1 MFNQKGDRMRK
12 QIIFTLMVSLL
23 SFGLMDSAMTN
34 GMETTIVT
42 LEELE
47 EQRRIHELE
56 LKRLEEE
63 RIRQYHEEELNRFL
77 TDIGFRESGNRYD
90 ITNSW
95 GYMGKYQFGKS
106 TLKGLG
112 FEVTRKE
119 FLSNPQLQE
128 EAMMALLLHNKEKLQ
143 TYIDLYDGETING
156 MYISESGILAAAHL
170 GGQGSVKRY
179 FRNGKVFRDGNGTKI
194 TSYMNQFSGYDIKLN

>member
-1 MFNQKGDRMRK
+1 MKK
-12 QIIFTLMVSLL
+12 PIIFSVIVTLL
-23 SFGLMDSAMTN
+23 SFGVIDSAALKNTEKESN
-34 GMETTIVT
+34 EIDLVDI
-42 LEELE
+42 LKEQELE
-47 EQRRIHELE
+47 KQCLIDSIKLQEI
-56 LKRLEEE
+56 
-63 RIRQYHEEELNRFL
+63 YYTEELNNFL

-90 ITNSW
+90 IINKW

-112 FEVTRKE
+112 FKVTKKE

-143 TYIDLYDGETING
+143 KYIDVFDGQTING
-156 MYISESGILAAAHL
+156 MLITESGILAAAHL

-179 FRNGKVFRDGNGTKI
+179 FKHGKVFRDGYGTKI
-194 TSYMNQFSGYDIKLN
+194 TSYMEKFSGYDIQLN